1 MNDKALQNYWYLAN
15 KCRMARKDLYRDVL
29 KSVIEEHKWRL
40 KCIDTKFARSGSK
53 PVRAFVRLWLH
64 LTAHVKETCLNNSTA
79 DTCR

>member
-40 KCIDTKFARSGSK
+40 KCIDTEMPREQLSYIPRQPLEPDDLSLDRYYHG
-53 PVRAFVRLWLH
+53 
-64 LTAHVKETCLNNSTA
+64 ETTYPE
-79 DTCR
+79 